1 MKKVLTVVVAS
12 IVGVAAL
19 EVGFRIFK
27 PFRSAGTLRAY
38 EYDPDMGYRLKPGL
52 NLTRITDHL
61 EEVHSNRLGTANYQ
75 EDFGGYPTLVF
86 AVGDS
91 YTMGIGLPPDAAYP
105 FQLDLILN
113 RDEKGLYAKRYGVVN
128 LGMAGMG
135 AEQHLIQLR
144 RSAVRLGKPAVVLYL
159 GCDNDFQDDLLFRN
173 GSRHTFGV
181 EGNPRYGPFLWLR
194 MWVDRTDLGQRLLYR
209 WAMARDRRLSRQALG
224 VENWRLSPRPIAEL
238 QAPMLEKIAAATREQ
253 GARLVVSWVDTTGSY
268 QFLKSWAAAKNI
280 PFADW
285 KPAADSVRET
295 MPALST
301 ENPHSG
307 LHYRTWVNRLIAEAY
322 ARQIERKAN
331 GD

>member
-1 MKKVLTVVVAS
+1 MKKVLTVVAAS

-61 EEVHSNRLGTANYQ
+61 EEVHSNRLGTVNYQ
-75 EDFGGYPTLVF
+75 EDFGGYPALVF

-135 AEQHLIQLR
+135 AEQHLLQLR
-144 RSAVRLGKPAVVLYL
+144 RYAVRLGMPAVVLYL

-181 EGNPRYGPFLWLR
+181 EATRATGRFCGCACGRIEQTWGSDSCTAGRWLATAGCCDKTWGWKTGGCLHGPLPNC
-194 MWVDRTDLGQRLLYR
+194 
-209 WAMARDRRLSRQALG
+209 RRLCWRRSPPPLASR
-224 VENWRLSPRPIAEL
+224 
-238 QAPMLEKIAAATREQ
+238 AP
-253 GARLVVSWVDTTGSY
+253 GW
-268 QFLKSWAAAKNI
+268 W
-280 PFADW
+280 
-285 KPAADSVRET
+285 
-295 MPALST
+295 
-301 ENPHSG
+301 
-307 LHYRTWVNRLIAEAY
+307 
-322 ARQIERKAN
+322 
-331 GD
+331 